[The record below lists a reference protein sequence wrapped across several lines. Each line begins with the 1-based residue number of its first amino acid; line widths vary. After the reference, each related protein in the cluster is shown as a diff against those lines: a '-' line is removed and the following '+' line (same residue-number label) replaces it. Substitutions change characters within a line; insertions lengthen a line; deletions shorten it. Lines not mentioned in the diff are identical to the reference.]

1 MGKNVGILTGGGDC
15 PGLNQ
20 AIRAI
25 IRVLQKQNYNI
36 IGFKK
41 GWKGAIK
48 NETAQIDFTNID
60 ELITEGGTILG
71 SSRTNPYKEE
81 GGVAAIKK
89 TFDAQKLDCLIA
101 IGGEDTLG
109 VANKLHKE
117 GFPVVGLPKT
127 IDNDLDAT
135 DITIGFITA
144 VQIASDSIDRL
155 RTTAKSHDR
164 VMIVEIMGRHAG
176 WLTAYSGIAGG
187 CDLILVPEFKKS
199 LNEIC
204 DVIAKNKARGK
215 NYSIIAIAEG
225 ASFIDDKGNTIN
237 SESETPVDSF
247 GHVQLGG
254 IGEILSKMIK
264 EKTGRDVRAT
274 NLGHTQRGGTPSAM
288 DRVLSTALGIQTA
301 QLVLN
306 KDFGKMSA
314 LKDGKIQTVTL
325 QEGVGRL
332 KTLTPEFYALAETL
346 SG

>member
-25 IRVLQKQNYNI
+25 VRVLKKQEYNI

-41 GWKGAIK
+41 GWKGAIR
-48 NETAQIDFTNID
+48 NETTPIDFVNID
-60 ELITEGGTILG
+60 ELIVEGGTFLG

-81 GGVAAIKK
+81 GGVAAIRK
-89 TFDAQKLDCLIA
+89 TFEAQKLDCLIA

-109 VANKLHKE
+109 VAHKLHNE

-144 VQIASDSIDRL
+144 VQIACDAIDRL
-155 RTTAKSHDR
+155 RTTAKSHER
-164 VMIVEIMGRHAG
+164 VMVVEIMGRHAG

-187 CDLILVPEFKKS
+187 CDMVLVPEFSKKLS
-199 LNEIC
+199 EIC
-204 DVIAKNKARGK
+204 DVIAQNKARGK

-225 ASFIDDKGNTIN
+225 ASFIDDKGNKIN

-254 IGEILSKMIK
+254 IAEILSKMIK

-274 NLGHTQRGGTPSAM
+274 NLGHTQRGGTPAAM
-288 DRVLSTALGIQTA
+288 DRVLSTALGIHTA
-301 QLVLN
+301 NLVL
-306 KDFGKMSA
+306 KRDFGKMSA

-332 KTLTPEFYALAETL
+332 KTLTKEFYELAETL

>member
-25 IRVLQKQNYNI
+25 IRVLQKDGYNI

-41 GWKGAIK
+41 GWKGAIR
-48 NETAQIDFTNID
+48 NETTAIDFTNID
-60 ELITEGGTILG
+60 ELIVEGGTFLG

-89 TFDAQKLDCLIA
+89 TFEAQKLDCLIA

-117 GFPVVGLPKT
+117 GFNVVGLPKT

-144 VQIASDSIDRL
+144 VQIASDAIDRL
-155 RTTAKSHDR
+155 RTTAKSHER

-187 CDLILVPEFKKS
+187 CDMILVPEFDKKLS
-199 LNEIC
+199 EIC
-204 DVIAKNKARGK
+204 DVIAQNKARGK

-225 ASFIDDKGNTIN
+225 AAFIDDKGNRVT
-237 SESETPVDSF
+237 SESATPVDSF

-254 IGEILSKMIK
+254 IGEILSKMVK

-274 NLGHTQRGGTPSAM
+274 NLGHIQRGGTPAAM

-301 QLVLN
+301 KLVMSR
-306 KDFGKMSA
+306 DFGKMSA

-332 KTLTPEFYALAETL
+332 KTLTKEFYDLAETL
-346 SG
+346 FG